1 MHLKSHLTDE
11 SKVKRTGK
19 IETLK
24 RKQISVVGPDGGS
37 IEPII
42 TEEGFCECPLCA
54 KTFQLR
60 SVFVLTLHIRNPIDW
75 KLNPAGT
82 YSKTLPR
89 KSYNEHVLTHI
100 KTKDV
105 ECDICL
111 KKYRTQKHLKRHKA
125 RIHSS
130 KSKLP
135 CPECKQQFSTAK
147 GTGSWN
153 HCLIFDAQYYIES
166 FLRTRTSY

>member
-1 MHLKSHLTDE
+1 MADRLSQSL
-11 SKVKRTGK
+11 
-19 IETLK
+19 LK
-24 RKQISVVGPDGGS
+24 RVSVNALYAERLSNLGQLFNLIFALRWVESS
-37 IEPII
+37 IQ
-42 TEEGFCECPLCA
+42 LNLL
-54 KTFQLR
+54 KTHL
-60 SVFVLTLHIRNPIDW
+60 
-75 KLNPAGT
+75 
-82 YSKTLPR
+82 R

-105 ECDICL
+105 ECEICF

-135 CPECKQQFSTAK
+135 CPECKQHFSTAK

-166 FLRTRTSY
+166 ILRTRTSY